1 MQNHFCIFFFD
12 EWLTDCTQSN
22 YKIQKIVKLVSHRS
36 LRLKSQ
42 LQNYFIFFYFILF
55 YFIDIFK
62 EGSLISDPALLSIR
76 ALYIQNTNTT
86 RFKNYKQ
93 DTLEYISNGKITKK
107 SMKIA
112 YKAQVILPIK

>member
-1 MQNHFCIFFFD
+1 MTKSFF
-12 EWLTDCTQSN
+12 SN
-22 YKIQKIVKLVSHRS
+22 RDLEFTPLAAERIYKIASFRS
-36 LRLKSQ
+36 ARFSLL
-42 LQNYFIFFYFILF
+42 FIYL
-55 YFIDIFK
+55 FIDIFK

-107 SMKIA
+107 SIEIT

>member
-1 MQNHFCIFFFD
+1 MLDWREWDNIMFCYLLF
-12 EWLTDCTQSN
+12 
-22 YKIQKIVKLVSHRS
+22 SHIEND
-36 LRLKSQ
+36 Q
-42 LQNYFIFFYFILF
+42 LNNSESRPEYLFFYL
-55 YFIDIFK
+55 FIDIFK

-107 SMKIA
+107 SIKIA
-112 YKAQVILPIK
+112 YKAQVKLPIK

>member
-1 MQNHFCIFFFD
+1 MEPAMTKDNIFPQVNCVLID
-12 EWLTDCTQSN
+12 L
-22 YKIQKIVKLVSHRS
+22 
-36 LRLKSQ
+36 
-42 LQNYFIFFYFILF
+42 FIYL
-55 YFIDIFK
+55 FIDIFK

-107 SMKIA
+107 SIKIA